1 MCTVTW
7 MREHDSYSL
16 FCNRDE
22 RWTRKPAL
30 GPQKGEL
37 RGVKYIAPLDGDHG
51 GSWIA
56 VNQLGLTLCLLNR
69 YGEMQP
75 DETRTYI
82 SRGLLLIGL
91 VDSRNT
97 QQVTTRIH
105 DHDLT
110 QFRPFNLLAVS
121 REAEVMLMEWTGS
134 KYTLNKKAKD
144 LLPLTSTSLTEPSIA
159 STRKAQFRS
168 LTSGRPTRSLLDQFH
183 RSHIPA
189 RGPSSVCMHREGAKT
204 MSLSKVLVEKGEII
218 FEYEAGSPCEPE
230 TLQVARMELY

>member
-7 MREHDSYSL
+7 MREHDNYSL

-30 GPQKGEL
+30 GPQPGEL
-37 RGVKYIAPLDGDHG
+37 RGVKYIAPVDGDHG

-56 VNQLGLTLCLLNR
+56 VNQFGLTLCLLNR
-69 YGEMQP
+69 YGEITP
-75 DETRTYI
+75 DETGTYI

-91 VDSRNT
+91 VDSRDK
-97 QQVTTRIH
+97 QQVTTRIN
-105 DHDLT
+105 DFDLT
-110 QFRPFNLLAVS
+110 KFLPFSLLAIS
-121 REAEVMLMEWTGS
+121 REAEPMLMDWTGS
-134 KYTLNKKAKD
+134 KYTLNEDAKD

-159 STRKAQFRS
+159 TTRTAQFRS

-204 MSLSKVLVEKGEII
+204 MSLSRVLVEKGEIV
-218 FEYEAGSPCEPE
+218 FEYEAGSPCEPKS
-230 TLQVARMELY
+230 LQITRMKL